1 MSNFFVG
8 LAVFL
13 ITVISSLFAI
23 PYFVDWNSYR
33 GVFEDEATRFLGREV
48 RVSGAVNLH
57 LLPTPSFRLERVRIA
72 EASSNSREP
81 FFRVESLAF
90 KLSIAPLF
98 RGIIEA
104 NEIEFRR
111 PVLRLARETRGNWNW
126 QSFGQVFANAVYLP
140 SNIAITS
147 LKITDGT
154 LAVHGP
160 GGVERLRLE
169 GIDGELSAPAI
180 DGPYRFRGSFGK
192 GGSEREVRLV
202 TAKPDGE
209 AGVRVRTSLRLA
221 ETGAIYLL
229 DARLTDLMAEPK
241 LDGELTAR
249 LPIAGL
255 AQAPPARPPAGAEED
270 REAAAAGQAFDLKA
284 VLRADA
290 AGGTLSDLTLS
301 FEQGGRPQLVVGEA
315 SARWG
320 DRFEFEVDLSARWL
334 DLDRIAGA
342 GEGARPSESLA
353 PFALRARELLPAD
366 GRSRL
371 TLSVDQANLGGEA
384 VSGVRLAVARLKD
397 RLEIEQLRVGMP
409 GGSRAELK
417 GTLTGPAAAPEF
429 VGSIN
434 LRGSSLLRAL
444 GFLTKIPAPADG
456 KGDGAF
462 GVSAQLAIG
471 SGRALVRNIVGD
483 VSGTPLSGEADWR
496 WQGRPELALRLE
508 APQIDARAFQPVEA
522 GIGELVQAV
531 AQGTWSETL
540 AGTAALAKRADGAEP
555 DLRLSLET
563 GRLITTSHSY
573 RDVAMQLRLK
583 SGNLDM
589 PLLRLADERGLLID
603 LKGAL
608 ENVATRPKGS
618 LSGVVAVGS
627 AADLGDLAR
636 LIGVPDGWRPDVR
649 LAEKLAPLRLAG
661 TLVFAGRTA
670 TSRDLTLA
678 GDVNGST
685 LKVSGRLDGGLAG
698 WRSGPAEV
706 VATLDAPDARK
717 LTALLSDGA
726 EARADKVAPGQAF
739 FKAKGVPADG
749 LSTVLTLSAGDLT
762 LDFQGLLNVLEK
774 GHKVAGD
781 LRLKA
786 ADGERLA
793 ALAGLSP
800 PLPLAGVG
808 VEGGLRLLLEDGAV
822 TLEQLLM
829 TVGGSEVRGRIAIA
843 RAAERRQVE
852 ARLELS
858 ELSVRSLLAPL
869 LDLRLAAIT
878 GAAEAALAG
887 RQSPWPDEPFDVS
900 ALAGIDGH
908 VALGLGRLA
917 LIDGIGLKDAMVDL
931 TFKGGKLSVGRIE
944 GAALGGRGR
953 IQFGL
958 ESTGTGASVN
968 GSLELADARLEALT
982 GLGVGAKAGTIGGIK
997 AEVSF
1002 SGRGANPRNLIAA
1015 LQGQGRL
1022 QSDGKLAGLWPG
1034 AVGLATEQ
1042 VLKNEPER
1050 LRAVLKQALAQGLSL
1065 GRLNLPEEIGLEIG
1079 DGQLRTRPIVIDTN
1093 PERASGSAA
1102 INLSNFLFET
1112 EWRLQQV
1119 PGKDTAL
1126 AGKPLLPPVIVSYR
1140 GPLAALDKVEP
1151 VINSEALERELAVR
1165 KMEYDVDALE
1175 RLRQLDEARRRS
1187 EAERLRQEMQPAP
1200 PPQPLPVAPA
1210 SPARP
1215 ATPG

>member
-8 LAVFL
+8 LAVFM

-33 GVFEDEATRFLGREV
+33 GLFEDEATRFLGREV
-48 RVSGAVNLH
+48 RVSGTVNLH

-72 EASSNSREP
+72 EASSNLREP

-111 PVLRLARETRGNWNW
+111 PVLRLAREARGNWNW
-126 QSFGQVFANAVYLP
+126 QSFGQVFANAAYLP
-140 SNIAITS
+140 SNLAITS

-160 GGVERLRLE
+160 GGAESLRLE

-192 GGSEREVRLV
+192 GGSEREIRFV
-202 TAKPDGE
+202 TGKPDGE
-209 AGVRVRTSLRLA
+209 AGVRLRTSLRLA

-255 AQAPPARPPAGAEED
+255 ARAPPARPLAGAEED
-270 REAAAAGQAFDLKA
+270 REGAAAQAFDLKA

-290 AGGTLSDLTLS
+290 AGGTLSDLALS

-320 DRFEFEVDLSARWL
+320 DTFAFEVDLSSRWL

-342 GEGARPSESLA
+342 GAGARPSESLV

-371 TLSVDQANLGGEA
+371 ALSVDQANLGGEA
-384 VSGVRLAVARLKD
+384 VSGVRLAVARVKD
-397 RLEIEQLRVGMP
+397 KLEIEQLRVGMP

-417 GTLTGPAAAPEF
+417 GALTGPAAAPEF
-429 VGSIN
+429 AGSIN
-434 LRGSSLLRAL
+434 LRGPSLLRAL
-444 GFLTKIPAPADG
+444 GFLAKIPAPADG

-471 SGRALVRNIVGD
+471 TGRAVVRNIVGD

-508 APQIDARAFQPVEA
+508 APQIDVRAFQPVEA
-522 GIGELVQAV
+522 SIGEAFNAL
-531 AQGTWSETL
+531 AQGAWSD
-540 AGTAALAKRADGAEP
+540 ALAANAVLGKRGDGGEP

-563 GRLITTSHSY
+563 GRLITATHSY

-583 SGNLDM
+583 AGNLEL
-589 PLLRLADERGLLID
+589 PLLRLADEGGLLID

-618 LSGVVAVGS
+618 LSGMVAVGS

-636 LIGVPDGWRPDVR
+636 LLGVPDGLRPDQR
-649 LAEKLAPLRLAG
+649 LAQKLAPLRLAG
-661 TLVFAGRTA
+661 SLVFGGRTA
-670 TSRDLTLA
+670 TSRDLSLA

-685 LKVSGRLDGGLAG
+685 LKVSGRLDGAPGG
-698 WRSGPAEV
+698 WRSGSAEV

-717 LTALLSDGA
+717 LTALISDGGQ
-726 EARADKVAPGQAF
+726 ARADKVAPGQAF
-739 FKAKGVPADG
+739 FKAKGVPTEG
-749 LSTVLTLSAGDLT
+749 LSAVLTLSAGDLA
-762 LDFQGLLNVLEK
+762 LDFQGLLNLLEK
-774 GHKVAGD
+774 SNKIAGD

-786 ADGERLA
+786 ADGEQLA
-793 ALAGLSP
+793 AMAGLSP
-800 PLPLAGVG
+800 PLSLAGVG
-808 VEGGLRLLLEDGAV
+808 IDGGLKLVVEDDAV

-829 TVGGSEVRGRIAIA
+829 TVGGSEVRGRIALA

-887 RQSPWPDEPFDVS
+887 RQSPWPDEPFDLG

-908 VALGLGRLA
+908 VVLGLGRLA
-917 LIDGIGLKDAMVDL
+917 LSDGMGLKDATVDVSL
-931 TFKGGKLSVGRIE
+931 KGGKITVGGIE
-944 GAALGGRGR
+944 GTALGGRGR
-953 IQFGL
+953 LQFTI
-958 ESTGTGASVN
+958 ESTGTGAAVN
-968 GSLELADARLEALT
+968 GSLQLSDGRLEALRA
-982 GLGVGAKAGTIGGIK
+982 LGVGAKAGTVGGIK
-997 AEVSF
+997 ADLSF

-1034 AVGLATEQ
+1034 AVGLASEQ
-1042 VLKNEPER
+1042 VLKNDPER
-1050 LRAVLKQALAQGLSL
+1050 LRGVLKEALAQGLTV
-1065 GRLNLPEEIGLEIG
+1065 GRLNLPEEIALEIG
-1079 DGQLRTRPIVIDTN
+1079 DGQLRTRPIVIDMSA
-1093 PERASGSAA
+1093 ERASGSAA
-1102 INLSNFLFET
+1102 INLLSFLFES

-1119 PGKDTAL
+1119 PGKDSPL
-1126 AGKPLLPPVIVSYR
+1126 ASKPVLPPVIVSYR

-1151 VINSEALERELAVR
+1151 IINSEALERELAVR
-1165 KMEYDVDALE
+1165 KMEHDVETLE

-1187 EAERLRQEMQPAP
+1187 EAERLRQELENAT

>member
-13 ITVISSLFAI
+13 ITVIGSLFAI

-33 GVFEDEATRFLGREV
+33 GLFEDEASRFLGREV
-48 RVSGAVNLH
+48 RVSGPVNLH

-72 EASSNSREP
+72 EASSNLREP

-111 PVLRLARETRGNWNW
+111 PVLRLAREARGNWNW
-126 QSFGQVFANAVYLP
+126 QSFGQVFANAAYLP
-140 SNIAITS
+140 ANVAITS
-147 LKITDGT
+147 LKITEGT

-160 GGVERLRLE
+160 GGGERLRLE

-192 GGSEREVRLV
+192 GGNEREIRLV
-202 TAKPDGE
+202 TARPDGE

-221 ETGAIYLL
+221 ETGAIFLL

-255 AQAPPARPPAGAEED
+255 ARAPPARPLAGAEED
-270 REAAAAGQAFDLKA
+270 REGAGTQAFDLKA

-290 AGGTLSDLTLS
+290 AGGTLSDLALS

-320 DRFEFEVDLSARWL
+320 DSFEFELDLTSRWL
-334 DLDRIAGA
+334 DLDRMAGA
-342 GEGARPSESLA
+342 GEGARPSESLI

-384 VSGVRLAVARLKD
+384 VNGVRVALARLKD
-397 RLEIEQLRVGMP
+397 RLDIEQLRVGMP

-417 GTLTGPAAAPEF
+417 GALTGPAGAPEF
-429 VGSIN
+429 AGSIS
-434 LRGSSLLRAL
+434 LRGPSLLRAL
-444 GFLTKIPAPADG
+444 GWVTKIPAPADG

-471 SGRALVRNIVGD
+471 TGRAVVRNILGD

-508 APQIDARAFQPVEA
+508 APQVDVRAFQAVELSLGDA
-522 GIGELVQAV
+522 LSAV
-531 AQGTWSETL
+531 AQGAWSDAL
-540 AGTAALAKRADGAEP
+540 AANAALAKRADGVEP
-555 DLRLSLET
+555 DLRLSFET
-563 GRLITTSHSY
+563 GRLITAGHAY
-573 RDVAMQLRLK
+573 RDVAMQVRLK
-583 SGNLDM
+583 SGNLEV
-589 PLLRLADERGLLID
+589 PLLRLADERGLQID

-618 LSGVVAVGS
+618 LSGLLAIGS
-627 AADLGDLAR
+627 AADLTELAR
-636 LIGVPDGWRPDVR
+636 LIGVPEAWRPDDR
-649 LAEKLAPLRLAG
+649 LAQKLAPLRLAG
-661 TLVFAGRTA
+661 TLAFGARTA

-685 LKVSGRLDGGLAG
+685 LKVSGRLDGGSSG
-698 WRSGPAEV
+698 WRSGPAEI
-706 VATLDAPDARK
+706 VATLDAADARK
-717 LTALLSDGA
+717 LTAIIADGGQG
-726 EARADKVAPGQAF
+726 RADKAAPGQAF

-749 LSTVLTLSAGDLT
+749 LSAVLTLAAGDLA

-774 GHKVAGD
+774 GNKIAGD

-793 ALAGLSP
+793 AMAGLAP
-800 PLPLAGVG
+800 PLSLAGVG
-808 VEGGLRLLLEDGAV
+808 VDGGLRLVVEDGAV
-822 TLEQLLM
+822 NLEQLLM
-829 TVGGSEVRGRIAIA
+829 TVGGSEVRGRIGLT
-843 RAAERRQVE
+843 RAGERRQVD

-887 RQSPWPDEPFDVS
+887 RQSPWPDEPFDLG

-908 VALGLGRLA
+908 VVLGLRRLG
-917 LIDGIGLKDAMVDL
+917 LSDGLGLKDATVDL
-931 TFKGGKLSVGRIE
+931 TLKDGKISTGGIE
-944 GAALGGRGR
+944 GTALGGRGR
-953 IQFGL
+953 LQFAI
-958 ESTGTGASVN
+958 ESTGAGAAVN
-968 GSLELADARLEALT
+968 GSLQLSDGRLEALT
-982 GLGVGAKAGTIGGIK
+982 GLGVGAKAGTVGGIK
-997 AEVSF
+997 ADLTF
-1002 SGRGANPRNLIAA
+1002 NGRGANPRNLIAA

-1022 QSDGKLAGLWPG
+1022 KSDGKLAGLWPG
-1034 AVGLATEQ
+1034 AIGLATEQ
-1042 VLKNEPER
+1042 VLKNDPER
-1050 LRAVLKQALAQGLSL
+1050 LRALLREALAQGLSV
-1065 GRLNLPEEIGLEIG
+1065 GRLTLPEEIGVEIG
-1079 DGQLRTRPIVIDTN
+1079 DGQLRTRPIVIDTGA
-1093 PERASGSAA
+1093 ERASGSVA
-1102 INLSNFLFET
+1102 INLSSFLLES

-1119 PGKDTAL
+1119 PGKDSAL
-1126 AGKPLLPPVIVSYR
+1126 AGKPALPPVIVSYR
-1140 GPLAALDKVEP
+1140 GPLAALDKIEP
-1151 VINSEALERELAVR
+1151 SINSEALERELAVR
-1165 KMEYDVDALE
+1165 KMEHDVEALE

-1187 EAERLRQEMQPAP
+1187 EAERLRQEMENPP